1 LCYAWIDK
9 KEEVMGRTTSEEN
22 KSEWIRFRIK
32 PSLRQKIL
40 KLQAQGDCA
49 QLDLQDFVMV
59 LLCGGLKIEAKIMN
73 WEDKLM
79 IETAAEEIQPGPEIS
94 AGNGP

>member
-1 LCYAWIDK
+1 
-9 KEEVMGRTTSEEN
+9 
-22 KSEWIRFRIK
+22 
-32 PSLRQKIL
+32 
-40 KLQAQGDCA
+40 
-49 QLDLQDFVMV
+49 MV